1 MIEVELFRILRS
13 DHTAECSMFLREKEG
28 KRTFPIM
35 IGPNE
40 MREIYSKVHG
50 RLPQRPMTHDLFG
63 SLMEAVGLTLERVVI
78 TELKDDVF
86 YARME
91 FSGAGETRVELDARP
106 SDAVAIATAKG
117 APLFAAPEILDSIGV
132 VESSD
137 DEAA

>member
-13 DHTAECSMFLREKEG
+13 DQTAECAMFLREKNG

-40 MREIYSKVHG
+40 MREIDAKVHG
-50 RLPQRPMTHDLFG
+50 RSPQRPMTHDLLG
-63 SLMEAVGLTLERVVI
+63 ALIDAARLQLERVVI

-91 FSGAGETRVELDARP
+91 FKGPEAAAFHLDARP
-106 SDAVAIATAKG
+106 SDAVAIATAKR
-117 APLFAAPEILDSIGV
+117 APLFAAEAILDAIGV
-132 VESSD
+132 VESD